1 MVLTAWRGGKCP
13 ICTPLPCPYIAAP
26 HGYGTGDIDMRLW
39 SLHPSL
45 LDRQGL
51 VACWRE
57 ALLAQAVLLGRTRGY
72 TAHPQ
77 LERFKAHPQPTTAIG
92 AYLAG
97 LHAEAVSR
105 QYRFDAARIV
115 HPPKGEIVT
124 DGVEVIRVTFGQ
136 LDFELSH
143 LRTKLAHRS
152 PEFLNEHSASLGT
165 THAAIPIH
173 PLFMSAPGPIA
184 SWERSETPPTGPK

>member
-1 MVLTAWRGGKCP
+1 
-13 ICTPLPCPYIAAP
+13 
-26 HGYGTGDIDMRLW
+26 MRLW

-77 LERFKAHPQPTTAIG
+77 LERFKEHAQPELAIG

-97 LHAEAVSR
+97 LHAEATNR
-105 QYRFDAARIV
+105 GYRFDVSRIV
-115 HPPKGEIVT
+115 TAPDNDQVA
-124 DGVEVIRVTFGQ
+124 VIPVTFGQ
-136 LDFELSH
+136 LGFELSH
-143 LRTKLAHRS
+143 LRAKLFQRS
-152 PEFLNEHSASLGT
+152 PEFLVDHADALEASEQF
-165 THAAIPIH
+165 IPVH
-173 PLFMSAPGPIA
+173 PLFTAIPGRIE
-184 SWERSETPPTGPK
+184 SWERP

>member
-1 MVLTAWRGGKCP
+1 
-13 ICTPLPCPYIAAP
+13 
-26 HGYGTGDIDMRLW
+26 MRLW

-105 QYRFDAARIV
+105 QYRFDASRIV
-115 HPPKGEIVT
+115 NIPEGGAVT
-124 DGVEVIRVTFGQ
+124 NDVEVIPVTFGQ
-136 LDFELSH
+136 LEFELAH
-143 LRTKLAHRS
+143 LRTKLSQRS
-152 PEFLNEHSASLGT
+152 PEFLTE
-165 THAAIPIH
+165 HAAVFTATDQALPVH
-173 PLFMSAPGPIA
+173 PLFISVAGPIE
-184 SWERSETPPTGPK
+184 SWERVTTPPAGPK